1 MKSNTVI
8 ISAFAAAM
16 ALTAAGH
23 VSAQQAQKPA
33 NSEKCYG
40 VVKAGLNDCQTAT
53 SSCAG
58 TATRDRQADSWIY
71 VPAGTCKKIAGGSVK
86 S

>member
-16 ALTAAGH
+16 ALTAIGQ
-23 VSAQQAQKPA
+23 VSAQQQPA
-33 NSEKCYG
+33 NGEKCYG

-58 TATRDRQADSWIY
+58 TATRDRQSDAWIY
-71 VPAGTCKKIAGGSVK
+71 VPAGTCKKIAGGVVK

>member
-8 ISAFAAAM
+8 VSAFAAAM
-16 ALTAAGH
+16 ALTAASQ
-23 VSAQQAQKPA
+23 VVAQVKQPA
-33 NSEKCYG
+33 SSEKCYG
-40 VVKAGLNDCQTAT
+40 VVKAGLNDCQTAS

-58 TATRDRQADSWIY
+58 TATRDRQPDAFVY
-71 VPAGTCKKIAGGSVK
+71 VPAGTCKKIAGGVLK